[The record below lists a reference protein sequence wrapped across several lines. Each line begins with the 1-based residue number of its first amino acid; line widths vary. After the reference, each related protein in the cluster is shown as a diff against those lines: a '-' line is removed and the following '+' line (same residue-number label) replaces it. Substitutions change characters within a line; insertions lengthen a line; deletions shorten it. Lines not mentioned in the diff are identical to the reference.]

1 MIKSIIGAFVVI
13 LFFSSNSY
21 AQQRLSELDMNNASQ
36 TYGAVMIG
44 KTVTGEEPI
53 VAGEKCADAV
63 GVYPQNT
70 IRINAKGFGYDLEGK
85 IGVADSN
92 IDYNAANISSN
103 PQPDGT
109 KVFYHTVNDIKYF
122 AGVED
127 ADREHRKGSVVFR
140 IVGDGK
146 ELFSKKMVQG
156 EKPQPIKVN
165 IRNVKNLELTVDNAG
180 DGYWGDFAIWSDVTM
195 TYNVHQTVTLS
206 TSSTEQ
212 NSGVAKSDWEK
223 MRAKLESLPVANY
236 STTAKCEDDWL
247 INADRFKAGVWAGED
262 GKSILISNGLVS
274 RVFRITPNLATINIV
289 NQMSNE
295 SMLRAVSSEGELTI
309 NGIRWH
315 LGGLNGQPE
324 RGYLKSEWIEQ
335 MTPKSHSFIVED
347 FEIRDSIHTLKWAR
361 SRWALNK
368 RLPTGKS
375 LVFTLRGVDEV
386 KNVKVKLYF
395 DIYDHIPIIR
405 KHLEVINN
413 GDTPINLDSFKLE
426 NLAFVEPESPVE
438 EQDPKEFIHPNIHV
452 ESDYHVGPGFT
463 ERETN
468 SVVHW
473 EADKDYT
480 SQTSYTLKTPCVLDV
495 SLDIGP
501 DVEISREQPFASY
514 KVYEMPMD
522 SYDRERMGLFK
533 RRMQLTIAPWTSE
546 NPIFMHLTSTNPEV
560 VKRAVD
566 QCVECGYEM
575 VILSFGSGLN
585 AEDISEENIARFKE
599 LVDYANS
606 RGIELGCYSLLASR
620 WISDE
625 VDIINPKTGKR
636 GGMTFGSSPCLCS
649 DWGYEYFHKIKT
661 FIERT
666 GMTCFEHD
674 GSYPGNVCAST
685 SHTHHK
691 GLNDSQWRQFQKI
704 TELYNWMCEKGVY
717 INVPDYYFLNGS
729 TKVGIGY
736 REVNWSLPRERQL
749 IHTRQLNYRCTW
761 ERLPSSLWSFVPL
774 VQYHG
779 GGAAATLEPLSEHLY
794 EYRTL
799 MFQNY
804 GAGVQACYR
813 GPRLYDTEETKQ
825 VVIDVISWY
834 KRYRE
839 ILNSDI
845 IHLRQPDAR
854 DWDGIMHINPNLKE
868 KALAMFF
875 NPTDQEMIRTIKVP
889 LYYTGLDKI
898 AKIREQEGRSKN
910 YKIDR
915 NYYVTLEV
923 VIPANG
929 YTWYVVE

>member
-1 MIKSIIGAFVVI
+1 MIKSIIVAFVAI

-109 KVFYHTVNDIKYF
+109 KVFYHTVNGIKYF

-195 TYNVHQTVTLS
+195 TYNVHQAVTLS

-315 LGGLNGQPE
+315 LGGLDGQPE
-324 RGYLKSEWIEQ
+324 RGYLKSEWLEQ

-438 EQDPKEFIHPNIHV
+438 EQDPKKFIHPNIHV

-473 EADKDYT
+473 VADKDYT

-804 GAGVQACYR
+804 GTGVQACYR

>member
-109 KVFYHTVNDIKYF
+109 KVFYHTVNGIKYF

-127 ADREHRKGSVVFR
+127 ADREHKKGSVVFR

-195 TYNVHQTVTLS
+195 TFNVHQAVTLS

-315 LGGLNGQPE
+315 LGGLDGQPE
-324 RGYLKSEWIEQ
+324 RGYLKSEWLEQ

-473 EADKDYT
+473 VADKDYT

-889 LYYTGLDKI
+889 LYYTGLDKV

>member
-1 MIKSIIGAFVVI
+1 MIKSIIGAFVAI
-13 LFFSSNSY
+13 LIFSSNSY

-315 LGGLNGQPE
+315 LGGLDGQPE

-473 EADKDYT
+473 VADKDYT

-514 KVYEMPMD
+514 MVYEMPMD

-825 VVIDVISWY
+825 VVINVISWY

>member
-1 MIKSIIGAFVVI
+1 MIKSIIGAFVAI

-53 VAGEKCADAV
+53 VAGEKCADVV

-109 KVFYHTVNDIKYF
+109 KVFYHTVNGIKYF

-315 LGGLNGQPE
+315 LGGLDGQPE

-347 FEIRDSIHTLKWAR
+347 FEIRDSIHSLKWAR

-473 EADKDYT
+473 VADKDYT

>member
-1 MIKSIIGAFVVI
+1 MIKSIIGAFVAI

-53 VAGEKCADAV
+53 VAGEKCADVV

-109 KVFYHTVNDIKYF
+109 KVFYHTVNGIKYF

-195 TYNVHQTVTLS
+195 TFNVHQAVTLS

-315 LGGLNGQPE
+315 LGGLDGQPE
-324 RGYLKSEWIEQ
+324 RGYLKSEWLEQ

-347 FEIRDSIHTLKWAR
+347 FEIRDSIHSLKWAR

-438 EQDPKEFIHPNIHV
+438 EQDPKDFIHPNIHV

-473 EADKDYT
+473 VADKDYT

-779 GGAAATLEPLSEHLY
+779 GGAAATLEPLNEHLY

>member
-1 MIKSIIGAFVVI
+1 MIKSIIGAFVAI
-13 LFFSSNSY
+13 LIFSSNSY

-70 IRINAKGFGYDLEGK
+70 IRINVKGIGYDLEGK

-223 MRAKLESLPVANY
+223 MRVKLESLPVANY

-315 LGGLNGQPE
+315 LGGLDGQPE

-473 EADKDYT
+473 VADKDYT

-889 LYYTGLDKI
+889 LYYTGLEKI